1 MLLKNPLKLQS
12 IVEYDVKTKKKRVL
26 LYDELVSGK
35 YIKNN

>member
-26 LYDELVSGK
+26 LYDEHVSGK
-35 YIKNN
+35 